1 MREKAQSFL
10 NDQKKREVLN
20 RGNKKKKQIFNTAF
34 LCYFGKS
41 RFLLII
47 EHFFAIFS
55 QLSIFDNIIQI
66 LKSNTRKST
75 NIQFLYSFFFLILSL
90 FYASFQF
97 FTLFSFLSYL
107 SFFRVIYSLF
117 CLYWA
122 LFSRFC
128 YLPGRFSVILRPNYW
143 KRVDLVFLYLL
154 PRSKVVWWLG
164 WTLEV
169 DFIHSI
175 FPT

>member
-1 MREKAQSFL
+1 MSFFPHF
-10 NDQKKREVLN
+10 REVLN
-20 RGNKKKKQIFNTAF
+20 RGDKKKKKQIFNTAF

-107 SFFRVIYSLF
+107 SFFRVIYSCILFILSFIFSFLLSSRPLF
-117 CLYWA
+117 CHIEA
-122 LFSRFC
+122 
-128 YLPGRFSVILRPNYW
+128 
-143 KRVDLVFLYLL
+143 
-154 PRSKVVWWLG
+154 
-164 WTLEV
+164 
-169 DFIHSI
+169 
-175 FPT
+175 

>member
-1 MREKAQSFL
+1 MCFFFGTKYYR
-10 NDQKKREVLN
+10 
-20 RGNKKKKQIFNTAF
+20 AF
-34 LCYFGKS
+34 LCCFEKS

-90 FYASFQF
+90 FYATFQF

-107 SFFRVIYSLF
+107 SFFRVIYSCILF
-117 CLYWA
+117 ILSFI
-122 LFSRFC
+122 FSFFC
-128 YLPGRFSVILRPNYW
+128 YLPGRFSVILRRN
-143 KRVDLVFLYLL
+143 
-154 PRSKVVWWLG
+154 
-164 WTLEV
+164 
-169 DFIHSI
+169 H
-175 FPT
+175 